1 MNKKLRTL
9 AALAFMLSM
18 QAQAQDKVYMVS
30 NAHFDTQ
37 WNWDIQRSIREFIP
51 KTMESNILLL
61 ERYPNYIF
69 NFEGGIKYNWMK
81 EYFPFEYETVKRYIK
96 SGRWHISGATWDATD
111 TNIGSTESL
120 TRNILYGQQ
129 FYQQEFGVKSTDIF
143 LPDCFGFTYALPSV
157 AAHAGIIGFSTQK
170 LQWRNNPFYGK
181 SKIPFEWGLW
191 EGIDGARIGLVAD
204 AHNYTTKWPD
214 EDLSNSESLKKMTA
228 AQPLHTIYHYYG
240 TGDTGGSPTM
250 ESVRAVEK
258 SVNGKGNI
266 KIISATSDQLFKDYM
281 PYENHPELPVFKG
294 ELLMDVHGTGCY
306 TSQAAMKLYNRRNEQ
321 QGAAAEHAA
330 AIADLLGVKTY
341 PKHELAEHY
350 KRFIFHQFHDDL
362 TGTSIPRA
370 YEFSWN
376 DELISLAGFTQEVE
390 SASGAISQLLDTQ
403 VKGIPVIL
411 YNASGFAANEVVE
424 MEVPVSKAINSVSV
438 YNEKGAQ
445 VASQLISC
453 KNGKATILVNAAV
466 PAMSYSVYDV
476 RTSGSKVK
484 AGVSVTAN
492 TLENSVY
499 KVTLDKNGDICSIID
514 KRENKELVEKG
525 KAIRLALFTKN
536 ASYSWPAWEILKTTL
551 EQETIGIT
559 ENVKISVAE
568 QGGIRGALCV
578 ERTYG
583 DSKFKQIIRLTEG
596 GQSDRIDIVNE
607 IDWQTTDAL
616 LKAEFPLNVSNSE
629 ASYDISLGHV
639 KRANNTLTAYEVY
652 SHFWT
657 DLTDKSGN
665 YGVSVLNNGKYGW
678 DKPADNLIRLTLL
691 HTPSTRS
698 GYKYQNKQDFGHH
711 VFTYS
716 IVGHAGSLQKALIP
730 EKAEELNQPIVAF
743 VAPKHKGTIGRQYSL
758 ATVSNPNVVMKA
770 FKQAENDDTYV
781 VRFYETTGEKS
792 QDVSFKLT
800 PELLSAEEVNGLEER
815 IGAATVAQNELKFN
829 IKPFGIKSFK
839 LKLGGKNKKA
849 TETVALELPYNLKA
863 ASYNG
868 FRRTVNFDGKGY
880 SYAAELLPTSVN
892 FKGITLPLADP
903 DALNAVKC
911 RGQEIQLPAGNYN
924 KIYLLAAATN
934 QDQIGKFQIGT
945 TAQKVN
951 VPSYT
956 GFYGQWGHKDHT
968 EGYLKNADIAWVG
981 THRHEMSKNEDLP
994 YEFTYMFGLV
1004 LDIPAKAQTLVL
1016 PENANIVV
1024 FSAVAVNEQ
1033 MNVLTPA
1040 SNLLGIDLPKVEA
1053 DENAP
1058 ALRNLVAGKPI
1069 IDKSGEINYSERA
1082 DLALD
1087 DDISTKWCDVG
1098 SAKEKFITIDM
1109 GKTQEL
1115 TGWRVFHAG
1124 MESLDYIAK
1133 EYSLYVKGENDAEW
1147 KQVDKVQD
1155 NTALETERLL
1165 SSPVKARYVKLVF
1178 TKPDQSEGSTVRL
1191 YEFSVY

>member
-1 MNKKLRTL
+1 MNNKLKTL
-9 AALAFMLSM
+9 AVLAAAISL

-69 NFEGGIKYNWMK
+69 NFEGGVKYNWMK
-81 EYFPFEYETVKRYIK
+81 EYFPFEYETVKKFIK
-96 SGRWHISGATWDATD
+96 AGRWHISGATWDATD
-111 TNIGSTESL
+111 TNIGSAESL

-157 AAHAGIIGFSTQK
+157 AAHSGIIGFSTQK

-191 EGIDGARIGLVAD
+191 EGIDGTRIGLVAD

-214 EDLSNSESLKKMTA
+214 EDLTNHAGLKKMTE

-250 ESVRAVEK
+250 ESVRAVDK
-258 SVNGKGNI
+258 SVNGKGSI
-266 KIISATSDQLFKDYM
+266 QIISATSDQLFKDYM
-281 PYENHPELPVFKG
+281 PYDKHPELPVFKG

-306 TSQAAMKLYNRRNEQ
+306 TSQAAMKLYNRRNEL

-330 AIADLLGVKTY
+330 AMADILGVKAY
-341 PKHELAEHY
+341 PKQEIAEHY

-376 DELISLAGFTQEVE
+376 DELISLAGFTQELT
-390 SASGAISQLLDTQ
+390 SASGAVSQLLDTQ
-403 VKGIPVIL
+403 VKGTPVIL
-411 YNASGFAANEVVE
+411 YNASGFEANEVVE
-424 MEVPVSKAINSVSV
+424 VEVPATKAISV
-438 YNEKGAQ
+438 YNEKGVQ
-445 VASQLISC
+445 VPSQLLQSA
-453 KNGKATILVNAAV
+453 NGKAKLLISASV
-466 PAMSYSVYDV
+466 PAMSYTVYEI
-476 RTSGSKVK
+476 RNAAGK
-484 AGVSVTAN
+484 AKSQVSVTAN
-492 TLENSVY
+492 TLENSIY
-499 KVTLDKNGDICSIID
+499 KVTLDKNGDICSILD
-514 KRENKELVEKG
+514 KREDKELVEKG
-525 KAIRLALFTKN
+525 KAIRLVLFTKN
-536 ASYSWPAWEILKTTL
+536 PSYSWPAWEILKTTL
-551 EQETIGIT
+551 EQETSGIS
-559 ENVKISVAE
+559 ENVRISIAE
-568 QGGIRGALCV
+568 QGALRGALCV

-583 DSKFKQIIRLTEG
+583 DSRFKQFIRLQEG
-596 GQSDRIDIVNE
+596 GQADRIDVVNE
-607 IDWQTTDAL
+607 VDWQTTDAL
-616 LKAEFPLNVSNSE
+616 LKAEFPLSVANTE

-639 KRANNTLTAYEVY
+639 KRGNNTLTAYEVY
-652 SHFWT
+652 SHYWT

-665 YGVSVLNNGKYGW
+665 YGVSVLNDSKYGW
-678 DKPADNLIRLTLL
+678 DKPADNLMRLTLL
-691 HTPSTRS
+691 HTPSTKS
-698 GYKYQNKQDFGHH
+698 GYKYQNQQDFGHH
-711 VFTYS
+711 EFTYS
-716 IVGHAGSLQKALIP
+716 IVGHAGSLQSAMIP
-730 EKAEELNQPIVAF
+730 EKAEELNQPVAAF
-743 VAPKHKGTIGRQYSL
+743 VAPKHKGTMGRQYSL
-758 ATVSNPNVVMKA
+758 ASVDNPNVMMKA
-770 FKQAENDDTYV
+770 FKMAENDDTYI
-781 VRFYETTGEKS
+781 VRFYETSGEKA
-792 QDVSFKLT
+792 QHASFKLT
-800 PELLSAEEVNGLEER
+800 PELISAEEVNGIEER
-815 IGAATVAQNELKFN
+815 IGAATVSGNALDFTIQ
-829 IKPFGIKSFK
+829 PFGIKSFK
-839 LKLGGKNKKA
+839 LKLAGKSKKA
-849 TETVALELPYNLKA
+849 PESVALALPYNLKA

-880 SYAAELLPTSVN
+880 SYAAELMPAAVN

-903 DALNAVKC
+903 DAMNAVKC

-934 QDQIGKFQIGT
+934 QDQIGKFQVGT
-945 TAQKVN
+945 SNQNVN

-956 GFYGQWGHKDHT
+956 GFYGQWGHTGHT
-968 EGYLKNADIAWVG
+968 EGYIKNAEIAWVG
-981 THRHEMSKNEDLP
+981 THRHEMSKNQDLP
-994 YEFTYMFGLV
+994 YEFTYLFGLT

-1016 PENANIVV
+1016 PENANVV
-1024 FSAVAVNEQ
+1024 IFSAVAVNEQ

-1040 SNLLGIDLPKVEA
+1040 TNLMGINLPVVEA

-1082 DLALD
+1082 ELALD
-1087 DDISTKWCDVG
+1087 DDISTKWCDITT
-1098 SAKEKFITIDM
+1098 AKEKFLTIDM
-1109 GKTQEL
+1109 GKEQEI

-1133 EYSLYVKGENDAEW
+1133 EYSLYVKGEKDADW

-1155 NTALETERLL
+1155 NTSLETDRLL
-1165 SSPVKARYVKLVF
+1165 SAPAKARYVKIVF
-1178 TKPDQSEGSTVRL
+1178 TKPDQSEGGTVRL